1 MNNSLLS
8 FLLEME
14 DIWQTTLNSQ
24 LTTRQKIQFQRL
36 YELILQG
43 NLKLNLTRIIE
54 PQDFWEKHLWD
65 SLRGVVSLLSN
76 SHNQLSVIDIGTG
89 GGFPG
94 IPFAIMLPN
103 SQVNLLDSTQKK
115 VTFLT
120 QIIPELELHNVT
132 TTVGRAEK
140 IGHNPKYREQYDVA
154 LIRAVS
160 NTSACIEYTLPL
172 IKKGGLAII
181 YRGNWMDYEITSV
194 TGVAKQL
201 GGVIAYIDK
210 FKTPLSQGTRHC
222 LYLKKI
228 TKTSSKFPRPIGIPN
243 SKPL

>member
-1 MNNSLLS
+1 
-8 FLLEME
+8 ME
-14 DIWQTTLNSQ
+14 DIWQKTLNSQ
-24 LTTRQKIQFQRL
+24 LTNRQKLQFQRL

-43 NLKLNLTRIIE
+43 NLKLNLTRITE

-76 SHNQLSVIDIGTG
+76 PHNQLSAIDIGTG

-94 IPFAIMLPN
+94 IPFAIALPN

-132 TTVGRAEK
+132 TTVGRAEI

-160 NTSACIEYTLPL
+160 NTSACVKYTLPL
-172 IKKGGLAII
+172 IKKGGLAVI
-181 YRGNWMDYEITSV
+181 YRGNWMDNEISSVTSV
-194 TGVAKQL
+194 VKQL
-201 GGVIAYIDK
+201 GGVIASIEK
-210 FKTPLSQGTRHC
+210 FKTPLSQGIRHC

-228 TKTSSKFPRPIGIPN
+228 TNTSGQFPRSIGAPN